1 MNFHLSNRVA
11 VIAGASAG
19 LGYATALTLAQEG
32 CKVVISAR
40 RPEKLAAAAQAIRA
54 ATSAEVL
61 TVALDM
67 SQADAP
73 RELVRRAV
81 EHFGSLDIVVANAG
95 GPPSGSFANMSD
107 VQWEGAVQQNLFS
120 TIRMFHEALP
130 HVQKSDQGRLIAI
143 TSISAKQPLEGLV
156 LSNATRAAVHGVIKT
171 LSREIAK
178 SGVTVN
184 AVCPGTTRT
193 DRIIELAEQQA
204 AREGISVAE
213 AVARRAATVP
223 MGRMGEPME
232 FGAAVA
238 FLCSQQ
244 AAFITGVAL
253 PVDGGFLA
261 GLP

>member
-1 MNFHLSNRVA
+1 
-11 VIAGASAG
+11 
-19 LGYATALTLAQEG
+19 
-32 CKVVISAR
+32 
-40 RPEKLAAAAQAIRA
+40 
-54 ATSAEVL
+54 
-61 TVALDM
+61 
-67 SQADAP
+67 
-73 RELVRRAV
+73 
-81 EHFGSLDIVVANAG
+81 VANAG

-107 VQWEGAVQQNLFS
+107 AQWEGTVQQNLFS

-156 LSNATRAAVHGVIKT
+156 LSNATRAAVHGMIKT

-223 MGRMGEPME
+223 MGRIGEPME